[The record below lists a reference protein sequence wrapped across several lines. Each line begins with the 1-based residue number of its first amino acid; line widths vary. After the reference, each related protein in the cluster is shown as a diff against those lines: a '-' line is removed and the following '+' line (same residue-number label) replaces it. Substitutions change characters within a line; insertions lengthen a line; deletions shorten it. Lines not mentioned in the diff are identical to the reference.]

1 LPPDKH
7 EEQKMSYET
16 IELTVDHPVR
26 VIRINRPERRN
37 AISLQAMQEII
48 AAAKEAESD
57 PETCALVITGGD
69 AYFSAGADLNETQG
83 LGSSGVGVE
92 YFKNW
97 HRLNDTLERLNKPV
111 IAAIEG
117 FCMTGGAELALACDI
132 RIAAQGASFAITSS
146 KIGTVAG
153 AGGTQRLPRLVGP
166 SKAIEIMLS
175 GDPIDATE
183 AHRIGLVNQLVDK
196 GQALKTAKDLAAIYA
211 KRAPLSLAWIKRAV
225 YGGMQMDLASAIEF
239 ETYLASAI
247 YTTHDR
253 QEGISA
259 FLEKRVPSF
268 SGN

>member
-1 LPPDKH
+1 LQSGKH
-7 EEQKMSYET
+7 EEQMMTFET
-16 IELTVDHPVR
+16 IELTIVHPVR
-26 VIRINRPERRN
+26 IIRINRPERRN
-37 AISLQAMQEII
+37 AVSLKVMEEII
-48 AAAKEAESD
+48 TAAKESESD
-57 PETCALVITGGD
+57 PQTFALIITGGD
-69 AYFSAGADLNETQG
+69 TYFSAGADLNETLG
-83 LGSSGVGVE
+83 LSSAGDGVE

-97 HRLNDTLERLNKPV
+97 HRLNDTLERLTKPV

-117 FCMTGGAELALACDI
+117 FCMTGGAELAMACDI

-175 GDPIDATE
+175 GDPIDAAE
-183 AHRIGLVNQLVDK
+183 AHRIGLVNRLVAN
-196 GQALKTAKDLAAIYA
+196 GQTLTAAKELAATYA

-225 YGGMQMDLASAIEF
+225 YGGMQMDLTSAIEF

-247 YTTHDR
+247 YTTNDSK
-253 QEGISA
+253 EGISA
-259 FLEKRVPSF
+259 FLQKRVPSF